1 MSHHSDTAVYKA
13 IREAVENAVALF
25 GVDGVRKLSM
35 FPSSEKLEDFKEA
48 A

>member
-1 MSHHSDTAVYKA
+1 MSQHSDAAVYEA

-25 GVDGVRKLSM
+25 GIDGVRKLSM
-35 FPSSEKLEDFKEA
+35 FPSSEKVEELKQA

>member
-1 MSHHSDTAVYKA
+1 MSQHDADAVYNA
-13 IREAVENAVALF
+13 IKEAVENAVGIF

-35 FPSSEKLEDFKEA
+35 FPSAAQDEVLKEA